1 MTDLVRPLLAALI
14 NDDLRL
20 VLAEALAEGL
30 EPLSP
35 AKRARARQKLI
46 DTGVVTADGDAL
58 TFDPGQARKA
68 LQAMARPRREGLDRF
83 LTDTGRVDRY
93 PSDHETRV
101 EFLTTLAKR
110 ALQPGE
116 RMTEPVLTVRL
127 EGLAD
132 DAVLLRRHLID
143 YGVAERTPGGEE
155 YWLAEA

>member
-1 MTDLVRPLLAALI
+1 M
-14 NDDLRL
+14 
-20 VLAEALAEGL
+20 
-30 EPLSP
+30 
-35 AKRARARQKLI
+35 
-46 DTGVVTADGDAL
+46 
-58 TFDPGQARKA
+58 
-68 LQAMARPRREGLDRF
+68 
-83 LTDTGRVDRY
+83 
-93 PSDHETRV
+93 
-101 EFLTTLAKR
+101 LAKR